1 MTIVYLQP
9 DNFYVNPYN
18 ELCNTISGFSFVI
31 FTSKHCTFCKD
42 ILPAFRNLANHI
54 DGCTFVE
61 MNVDQQQQKIRSIAA
76 GSSTPI
82 NFVPYLLFYING
94 RPTARYVPEEQA
106 PHINFEKMKQFLII
120 QSQKQRNTTQ
130 EAVAAAPQSSIP
142 KYSIGKPICTDKNV
156 CYLGYDSA
164 YKKGK

>member
-18 ELCNTISGFSFVI
+18 EMCNNINGFSFVL
-31 FTSKHCTFCKD
+31 FTSKHCAFCKD
-42 ILPAFRNLANHI
+42 IIPSFRSLANHI

-61 MNVDQQQQKIRSIAA
+61 MDVDQQQQKIRSIAA
-76 GSSTPI
+76 NSNTPI

-94 RPTARYVPEEQA
+94 RPTARYIPEEQT
-106 PHINFEKMKQFLII
+106 PHINYDKMKQFLIM
-120 QSQKQRNTTQ
+120 QSQQHHAPKDNK
-130 EAVAAAPQSSIP
+130 AAAHKSLIP
-142 KYSIGKPICTDKNV
+142 EYSIGKPICSGKNV

-164 YKKGK
+164 YKKAK